1 MKTAL
6 IVTTYNRPDALAAVL
21 EGYCCQSDQDFELVV
36 ADDGSKEDTADVVR
50 EFTRRAPF
58 RLTHVWHEDHGF
70 RAAAIR
76 NRAVASSGADYLVF
90 TDGDCVPSG
99 HFVRMHKQLAEPGY
113 FLGAN
118 RVLLSAALTN
128 RILSRQVSIHTW
140 CVFDWILSW
149 SRRDV
154 NRLLPLMELPD
165 GPFRKW
171 TPDRWEGIKT
181 CNFSAWRTDLI
192 RVNGLDETYEGWG
205 LEDSDLVIR
214 LLHAGVKHKSARF
227 AATVFH
233 LWHPE
238 QDRRRLQDNQKRL
251 DDLLRSST
259 VRAAVGLEQ
268 YQATILDD
276 QSMTLRR
283 ATT

>member
-21 EGYCCQSDQDFELVV
+21 EGYCRQSDQDFELVV

-50 EFTRRAPF
+50 QFARRAPF
-58 RLTHVWHEDHGF
+58 RLTHVWHEDRGF

-76 NRAVASSGADYLVF
+76 NRAVASSGADYIVF
-90 TDGDCVPSG
+90 TDGDCIPSG
-99 HFVRMHKQLAEPGY
+99 HFVRLHKQLAESGY

-118 RVLLSAALTN
+118 RVLLSAGLTN
-128 RILSRQVSIHTW
+128 RILSQQVSIHSW
-140 CVFDWILSW
+140 RVFDWILSW
-149 SRRDV
+149 SKRDV
-154 NRLLPLMELPD
+154 NRLLPLMRLPD

-171 TPDRWEGIKT
+171 MPDRWEGIKT
-181 CNFSAWRTDLI
+181 CNFSVWRDDLI
-192 RVNGLDETYEGWG
+192 RINGLDESYEGWG

-238 QDRRRLQDNQKRL
+238 QDRTSLPDNQKRL
-251 DDLLRSST
+251 DQLLRSST
-259 VRAAVGLEQ
+259 VRAVVGLEERHGES
-268 YQATILDD
+268 LDL
-276 QSMTLRR
+276 QSSTTQR
-283 ATT
+283 ATP